1 MKQSHVHSKSIFD
14 FYGKPGFGKAL
25 PLSLQHIL
33 AMIMGAVTPP
43 LIVANVVG
51 LSPQESTLLIQVAL
65 LFSGLSTLLQ
75 LYSIGSI
82 GARMPVIFGVGF
94 AYMPTLLSV
103 ANSIDPATG
112 ERYGIDAI
120 MGAQVIGG
128 VAMIL
133 VGLLIKHI
141 RHLFPPVVAG
151 TVVLVIG
158 LSLYGVAI
166 NYMAGNAFVNGA
178 PNPEFGSG
186 QNWLVAA
193 VTLLVVLLCS
203 QFGKGYF
210 RLAAIIIGIVAGY
223 ALGSL
228 FGMVSLD
235 RVATADWAYLPMPL
249 EFGLHFPIG
258 AVVPMVII
266 CIVNSVQTIGDLSAT
281 AVGGMNRELQDKE
294 MSGGLIGNGLT
305 TFIGSFFGSL
315 PTSSFS
321 QNVGIVAM
329 TKVISRYVLGIAA
342 IFMIL
347 AGLLPKFSAIML
359 TIPYPVIGGATII
372 VFGMI
377 TMTGIQLLVKDEL
390 SSRNVTIAA
399 LSVALAMG
407 VAAKPASVAMLPE
420 MLGSLTNPVII
431 AALTSFILNIVLP
444 KKSLQDEAR
453 EREEIEKNMSGG
465 NDAGNAQKKVST
477 EGAN

>member
-1 MKQSHVHSKSIFD
+1 MKHSQSKSIFD

-43 LIVANVVG
+43 IIVAKAVG
-51 LSPQESTLLIQVAL
+51 LSAPDAALLIQVAL
-65 LFSGLSTLLQ
+65 LFSGISTLLQ
-75 LYSIGSI
+75 LYPIGSV

-94 AYMPTLLSV
+94 AYMPTLLAI
-103 ANSIDPATG
+103 ANTVDESGAKI
-112 ERYGIDAI
+112 YGVDAI

-128 VAMIL
+128 VAMII
-133 VGLLIKHI
+133 VGLFIKHI

-158 LSLYGVAI
+158 LSLYHVAI
-166 NYMAGNAFVNGA
+166 NYMAGGFGT
-178 PNPEFGSG
+178 PGYGSG
-186 QNWLVAA
+186 ENWMVAGL
-193 VTLLVVLLCS
+193 TLVVVLICS

-210 RLAAIIIGIVAGY
+210 RLAAIIMGILAGY
-223 ALGSL
+223 ALGAA
-228 FGMVSLD
+228 FGMVSLE
-235 RVATADWAYLPMPL
+235 RVANAQWASLPMPL
-249 EFGLHFPIG
+249 AFGISFPIG
-258 AVVPMVII
+258 AIIPMVII

-281 AVGGMNRELQDKE
+281 AVGGMNRELEDKE
-294 MSGGLIGNGLT
+294 MSGGLVGNGVT
-305 TFIGSFFGSL
+305 TLIGSFFGSL

-329 TKVISRYVLGIAA
+329 TKVISRFVLGIAA
-342 IFMIL
+342 VFMVL

-359 TIPYPVIGGATII
+359 TIPAPVIGGATII

-407 VAAKPASVAMLPE
+407 VAAAPNAVAQLPAM
-420 MLGSLTNPVII
+420 MKSLTNPVII
-431 AALTSFILNIVLP
+431 AALTSFILNMILP
-444 KKSLQDEAR
+444 KKSLQDEAN
-453 EREEIEKNMSGG
+453 ERAALEQEMNGAADS
-465 NDAGNAQKKVST
+465 APVQKKVAT
-477 EGAN
+477 EAVS

>member
-1 MKQSHVHSKSIFD
+1 MKHSQSKSIFD

-43 LIVANVVG
+43 IIVAKAVG
-51 LSPQESTLLIQVAL
+51 LSAPDAALLIQVAL
-65 LFSGLSTLLQ
+65 FFSGLSTLLQ
-75 LYSIGSI
+75 LYPIGSI

-94 AYMPTLLSV
+94 AYMPTLLQI
-103 ANSIDPATG
+103 ANTVDANG
-112 ERYGIDAI
+112 DKMYGVDAI

-128 VAMIL
+128 IAMII
-133 VGLLIKHI
+133 VGLFIKHI

-158 LSLYGVAI
+158 LSLYHVAI
-166 NYMAGNAFVNGA
+166 NYMAGGFGT
-178 PNPEFGSG
+178 PEYGSG
-186 QNWLVAA
+186 ANWLVAG

-210 RLAAIIIGIVAGY
+210 RLAAIIMGILAGY
-223 ALGSL
+223 ALGAF
-228 FGMVSLD
+228 FGMVSLE
-235 RVATADWAYLPMPL
+235 RVANAQWAALPMPL
-249 EFGLHFPIG
+249 AFGISFPIG
-258 AVVPMVII
+258 AIIPMVII

-281 AVGGMNRELQDKE
+281 AVGGMNRELADKE
-294 MSGGLIGNGLT
+294 MSGGLIGNGIT
-305 TFIGSFFGSL
+305 TLLGSFFGSL

-329 TKVISRYVLGIAA
+329 TKVISRYVLGVAA
-342 IFMIL
+342 VFMVL
-347 AGLLPKFSAIML
+347 AGLLPKFSAVML
-359 TIPYPVIGGATII
+359 TIPAPVIGGATII

-407 VAAKPASVAMLPE
+407 VAAAPNAVAQLPD
-420 MLGSLTNPVII
+420 MMKSLTNPVII
-431 AALTSFILNIVLP
+431 AALTSFILNMVLP

-453 EREEIEKNMSGG
+453 EREQIEKDMNGSA
-465 NDAGNAQKKVST
+465 DSAPVQKKVTT
-477 EGAN
+477 EAVS

>member
-1 MKQSHVHSKSIFD
+1 MKHSQSKSIFD

-43 LIVANVVG
+43 IIVAKAVG
-51 LSPQESTLLIQVAL
+51 LSAPDAALLIQVAL
-65 LFSGLSTLLQ
+65 FFSGLSTLLQ
-75 LYSIGSI
+75 LYPIGSI

-94 AYMPTLLSV
+94 AYMPTLLAI
-103 ANSIDPATG
+103 ANTVDANG
-112 ERYGIDAI
+112 DKMYGVDAI

-128 VAMIL
+128 VAMII
-133 VGLLIKHI
+133 VGLFIKHI

-158 LSLYGVAI
+158 LSLYHVAI
-166 NYMAGNAFVNGA
+166 NYMAGG
-178 PNPEFGSG
+178 FGSPG
-186 QNWLVAA
+186 YGSGENWLVAGL
-193 VTLLVVLLCS
+193 TLVVVLVCS

-210 RLAAIIIGIVAGY
+210 RLAAIIIGILAGY
-223 ALGSL
+223 ALGAF

-235 RVATADWAYLPMPL
+235 RVANAQWASVPMPL
-249 EFGLHFPIG
+249 AFGISFPIG
-258 AVVPMVII
+258 AIIPMVII

-294 MSGGLIGNGLT
+294 MSGGLVGNGIT
-305 TFIGSFFGSL
+305 TLIGSFFGSL

-329 TKVISRYVLGIAA
+329 TKVISRYVLGVAA
-342 IFMIL
+342 VFMVL

-359 TIPYPVIGGATII
+359 TIPAPVIGGATII

-407 VAAKPASVAMLPE
+407 VAAAPNAVAQLPAM
-420 MLGSLTNPVII
+420 MKSLTNPVII
-431 AALTSFILNIVLP
+431 AALTSFILNMILP
-444 KKSLQDEAR
+444 KKSLQDEQR
-453 EREEIEKNMSGG
+453 EREQIEKDMNGTST
-465 NDAGNAQKKVST
+465 DTANAQKKVTT
-477 EGAN
+477 EDVR

>member
-1 MKQSHVHSKSIFD
+1 MKHSQSKSIFD

-43 LIVANVVG
+43 IIVAKAVG
-51 LSPQESTLLIQVAL
+51 LSAPDAALLIQVAL
-65 LFSGLSTLLQ
+65 FFSGISTLLQ
-75 LYSIGSI
+75 LYPIGSV

-94 AYMPTLLSV
+94 AYMPTLLAIATAV
-103 ANSIDPATG
+103 DPATG
-112 ERYGIDAI
+112 QKLYGIDAI

-128 VAMIL
+128 VAMII
-133 VGLLIKHI
+133 VGLFIKHI

-158 LSLYGVAI
+158 LSLYNVAI
-166 NYMAGNAFVNGA
+166 NYMAGGVGT
-178 PNPEFGSG
+178 PGYGSSA
-186 QNWLVAA
+186 NWMVAGITLV
-193 VTLLVVLLCS
+193 VVLLCS

-210 RLAAIIIGIVAGY
+210 RLAAIIMGILAGY
-223 ALGSL
+223 ALGAF
-228 FGMVSLD
+228 FGMVSLE
-235 RVATADWAYLPMPL
+235 RVANAEWVAVPMPL
-249 EFGLHFPIG
+249 AFGISFPIG
-258 AVVPMVII
+258 AIIPMVII
-266 CIVNSVQTIGDLSAT
+266 CVVNSVQTIGDLSAT
-281 AVGGMNRELQDKE
+281 AVGGMNRELEDKE
-294 MSGGLIGNGLT
+294 MSGGLVGNGIT
-305 TFIGSFFGSL
+305 TLIGSFFGSL

-329 TKVISRYVLGIAA
+329 TKVISRYVLAVAA
-342 IFMIL
+342 VFMVL

-359 TIPYPVIGGATII
+359 TIPAPVIGGATII

-407 VAAKPASVAMLPE
+407 VFAAPGAVAMLPDT
-420 MLGSLTNPVII
+420 LKSLTNPVII
-431 AALTSFILNIVLP
+431 AALTSFFLNMILP

-453 EREEIEKNMSGG
+453 EREQIEQEMNGAADS
-465 NDAGNAQKKVST
+465 APVQKKVAT
-477 EGAN
+477 EAV

>member
-1 MKQSHVHSKSIFD
+1 MKHSQSKSIFD

-43 LIVANVVG
+43 IIVAKAVG
-51 LSPQESTLLIQVAL
+51 LSAPDAALLIQVAL
-65 LFSGLSTLLQ
+65 FFSGLSTLLQ
-75 LYSIGSI
+75 LYPIGSI

-94 AYMPTLLSV
+94 AYMPTLLAI
-103 ANSIDPATG
+103 ANAVDADG
-112 ERYGIDAI
+112 NKLYGIDAI
-120 MGAQVIGG
+120 MGAQIIGG
-128 VAMIL
+128 VAMII
-133 VGLLIKHI
+133 VGLFIKHI

-158 LSLYGVAI
+158 LSLYHVAI
-166 NYMAGNAFVNGA
+166 NYMAGGFGT
-178 PNPEFGSG
+178 PNYGSG
-186 QNWLVAA
+186 SNWMVAG

-210 RLAAIIIGIVAGY
+210 RLAAIIMGILAGY
-223 ALGSL
+223 ALGAF
-228 FGMVSLD
+228 FGMVSLE
-235 RVATADWAYLPMPL
+235 RVANAPWAAIPMPL
-249 EFGLHFPIG
+249 AFGISFPIG
-258 AVVPMVII
+258 AIIPMVII

-281 AVGGMNRELQDKE
+281 AVGGMNRELADKE
-294 MSGGLIGNGLT
+294 MSGGLVGNGLT
-305 TFIGSFFGSL
+305 TLIGSFFGSL

-329 TKVISRYVLGIAA
+329 TKVISRYVLGVAA
-342 IFMIL
+342 VFMVL

-359 TIPYPVIGGATII
+359 TIPAPVIGGATII

-407 VAAKPASVAMLPE
+407 VAAAPNAVAQLPE
-420 MLGSLTNPVII
+420 MMKSLTNPVII
-431 AALTSFILNIVLP
+431 AALTSFILNMILP
-444 KKSLQDEAR
+444 KKSLQDEAN
-453 EREEIEKNMSGG
+453 ERAAIEKEMNGKADS
-465 NDAGNAQKKVST
+465 APVQKKIVT
-477 EGAN
+477 DAAN